1 MHSRCRLHLPTPR
14 TCILAMMLAAPFTAL
29 ALERETSFYVQY
41 CRAWTSTPTRNDGC
55 FVNTDI
61 ELTSNSVVE
70 IELEVTDTSA
80 TTWMFSAGPSYQLGT
95 AVGTQWQFNYGGSSG
110 AYVAKGGEVVAN
122 RRYVVRTAPDGLY
135 VDGQLVASRTKV
147 NFTPPNPLRLFSQA
161 TSNWNRGHLRF
172 FWMKIYEPDNNGDLQ
187 LEHELRPCMIVDG
200 RMGIYDELG
209 DGIWANGQT
218 YRELGGPLV
227 VPALNGVGSIEG
239 LTNALLAVKRLPK
252 VAMETCVKLEPGT
265 YDLAGAAMNSAS
277 HLVFIGK
284 SLDYPTG
291 LHLAGMGS
299 GPSETILLGGGE
311 ADGLRVIDIDDLTIS
326 NLTVTGGYL
335 ASANDGGGI
344 YAHVPGYGAVGVGT
358 VIDCIVSNN
367 YARGSNGNGGGG
379 VYGAKLVRNCLV
391 DGNRSANGGGLR
403 SCTTIEDCIVTNN
416 KGSEGAG
423 INGGNS
429 YRCYVAGNVAT
440 YNGGGQKSG
449 TATDCVFTRN
459 SARVGGNYGNGCG
472 LYSAIATNCVFVG
485 NDDRRST
492 GCYGSAAG
500 SSTLVGCTITNSL
513 GRRSI
518 FDSCRLRRCHVA
530 EVGARA
536 NDGTYSFRV
545 FGRNSGSAIYTN
557 VNCVVENVSL
567 SNAADRVAVAS
578 TFVNCTIRN
587 SKGKTNGPLNS
598 DCTAVNTII
607 SGCAPY
613 DVTAAT
619 APAMVN
625 CLYGTS
631 SGEFAEGRLTDCI
644 KASPKFEPDGDLPH
658 LTIRRASPAYNAGL
672 EEDWLLDLV
681 GDTDFAGNPRRLFG
695 RIDIGALER
704 QSDKLPGLRLSVQ

>member
-1 MHSRCRLHLPTPR
+1 MPSICRFHLPTRR

-55 FVNTDI
+55 LVNTDI

-70 IELEVTDTSA
+70 VELEVADNGEGTC
-80 TTWMFSAGPSYQLGT
+80 MFSAGSKYELWASTKWTFKYGT
-95 AVGTQWQFNYGGSSG
+95 GTVS
-110 AYVAKGGEVVAN
+110 GGEIILN
-122 RRYVVRTAPDGLY
+122 RRYVVKTSPQGIH
-135 VDGQLVASRTKV
+135 VDGELVASRSPL
-147 NFTPPNPLRLFSQA
+147 NFTPSNTLRLFSQA

-172 FWMKIYEPDNNGDLQ
+172 FWMKIYEPDENGDLQ
-187 LEHELRPCMIVDG
+187 LEHELRPCMIVG
-200 RMGIYDELG
+200 GTMGIYDELG
-209 DGIWANGQT
+209 DGVWANSGTT
-218 YRELGGPLV
+218 YPNSTTEYNPLGGPLV
-227 VPALNGVGSIEG
+227 VPAPNGVGDTVA
-239 LTNALLAVKRLPK
+239 LTNALAAVTRLGARSPECR
-252 VAMETCVKLEPGT
+252 VLLEPGV
-265 YDLAGAAMNSAS
+265 YDLAGHYRTTTTHLSFSGSA
-277 HLVFIGK
+277 
-284 SLDYPTG
+284 PG
-291 LHLAGMGS
+291 LHLAGMGDS
-299 GPSETILLGGGE
+299 PTDTILLGEGE
-311 ADGLRVIDIDDLTIS
+311 AGGRRVIHINSLSIS

-335 ASANDGGGI
+335 TAADNGGGI
-344 YAHVPGYGAVGVGT
+344 AGSGS

-367 YARGSNGNGGGG
+367 YAKGSNGNGGGG
-379 VYGAKLVRNCLV
+379 IYGAKLVKNCV
-391 DGNRSANGGGLR
+391 VAGNRSANGGGLR
-403 SCTTIEDCIVTNN
+403 SCTTVEDCIVTNN
-416 KGSEGAG
+416 TAGEGAG

-530 EVGARA
+530 DVGARA

-557 VNCVVENVSL
+557 VNCIVENVTM
-567 SNAADRVAVAS
+567 SNAADRVASAAA
-578 TFVNCTIRN
+578 FVNCTIRN

-619 APAMVN
+619 APIMKN
-625 CLYGTS
+625 CLYETS

-644 KASPKFEPDGDLPH
+644 KASPKFEPDGELPH

-704 QSDKLPGLRLSVQ
+704 QSDKLPGMRLSVQ